1 MFYLKKLNCMQVKI
15 NKQII
20 TLFQNTSLVN
30 EHNDDIVAKDQDF
43 LNHLIS
49 NFKLQYNGS
58 GTKLKFR
65 EYVKKSVNTLTEILD
80 TNEIEVHDDLLTL
93 SEFVFEQTY

>member
-1 MFYLKKLNCMQVKI
+1 MQVKI

-30 EHNDDIVAKDQDF
+30 EQTNDLVSKDQDF

-49 NFKLQYNGS
+49 NFKLHYNGS
-58 GTKLKFR
+58 GTKIKFR
-65 EYVKKSVNTLTEILD
+65 EYVTKSVHTLTEILG
-80 TNEIEVHDDLLTL
+80 TNEIEVHDDLLIL
-93 SEFVFEQTY
+93 SELVFDQIY